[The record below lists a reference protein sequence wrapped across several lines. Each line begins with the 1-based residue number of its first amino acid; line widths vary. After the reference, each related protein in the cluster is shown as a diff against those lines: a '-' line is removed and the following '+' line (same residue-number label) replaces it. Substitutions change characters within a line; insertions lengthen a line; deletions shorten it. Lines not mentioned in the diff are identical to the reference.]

1 MAFLHCLVVP
11 VALVSMTLKNL
22 FFMVNRIMHIF
33 GCQKRLLKIG
43 QVVSLYRIYKDL
55 ILFRESVL
63 RSMGIMFVVLR
74 TILLYTWINLIIA
87 KILNKNRALGKSVLS
102 ERRDKTLAFWHDRMT
117 PRTPQASK
125 AHWELLCQRRT
136 TRRILPVRAIKS
148 SR

>member
-87 KILNKNRALGKSVLS
+87 KIFNKKKRALGKSVQGS
-102 ERRDKTLAFWHDRMT
+102 TARALAH
-117 PRTPQASK
+117 A
-125 AHWELLCQRRT
+125 
-136 TRRILPVRAIKS
+136 
-148 SR
+148 